1 MGDRICTKCRDTKP
15 LTDFRKD
22 SSRKLGYSYLCKS
35 CSAAKDHLR
44 YYSDIA
50 NQRQRG
56 VDFYYKTWDRQ
67 LDLRKARY
75 WANPELARAKTKKW
89 YESHITE
96 VLAYNGKRRSL
107 KVSATP
113 PWLTAIH
120 EAQIQEMYDVARA
133 KTVQT
138 GIEHHVDHIH
148 PLKGD
153 GFNGLHVPWNLQ
165 IIPAFDNLSKK
176 NKMPIEYQHMLWSL

>member
-1 MGDRICTKCRDTKP
+1 MSVDIFK
-15 LTDFRKD
+15 DFIN
-22 SSRKLGYSYLCKS
+22 SS
-35 CSAAKDHLR
+35 
-44 YYSDIA
+44 
-50 NQRQRG
+50 
-56 VDFYYKTWDRQ
+56 DFNNVIYNEYDFAEIEKNKTEIRSI
-67 LDLRKARY
+67 LNKKHVTES
-75 WANPELARAKTKKW
+75 ELAKAKTKKW

-148 PLKGD
+148 PLKGS

-165 IIPAFDNLSKK
+165 VIPAFDNLSKK